1 MENVREEL
9 LNWIGLTV
17 LLISVFAALIIQI
30 SWDLGADYKM
40 LSKSKAR
47 RLNCLEKFFNGLH
60 IFLKM

>member
-17 LLISVFAALIIQI
+17 LLISACIAIIIQT
-30 SWDLGADYKM
+30 SWDLGPNYKM
-40 LSKSKAR
+40 LSKNKAR

-60 IFLKM
+60 VFLKT